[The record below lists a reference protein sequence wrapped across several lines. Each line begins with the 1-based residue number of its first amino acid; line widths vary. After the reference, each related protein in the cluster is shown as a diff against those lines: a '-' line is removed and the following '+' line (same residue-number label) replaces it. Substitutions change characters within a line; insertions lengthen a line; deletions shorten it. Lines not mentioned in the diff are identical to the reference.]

1 MRKVNKMGRL
11 FKKGRQT
18 VSVQGFTERYRMKG
32 YPFHAGK
39 NLRIKQDGGY
49 YHCFGCD
56 ATGSGI
62 NFVVRLF
69 GLGSGQAIEKVA
81 VDLGRRYVRRLPR
94 SPPDDDKSSYIR
106 ILNGTGI

>member
-1 MRKVNKMGRL
+1 MDRL

-18 VSVQGFTERYRMKG
+18 V
-32 YPFHAGK
+32 
-39 NLRIKQDGGY
+39 
-49 YHCFGCD
+49 
-56 ATGSGI
+56 
-62 NFVVRLF
+62 
-69 GLGSGQAIEKVA
+69 EKVA